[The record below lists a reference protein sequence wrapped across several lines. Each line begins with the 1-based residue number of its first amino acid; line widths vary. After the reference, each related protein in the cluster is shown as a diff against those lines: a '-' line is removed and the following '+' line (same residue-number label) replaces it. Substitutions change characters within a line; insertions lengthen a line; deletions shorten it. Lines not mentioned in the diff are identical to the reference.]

1 MYHQVGGVQQASR
14 RPLNDVREPTG
25 PSNWTFSP
33 DHTHQGAAVYGWSLK
48 LDARKWAI
56 TIFFMTGASGTG
68 YIESCFKVLNPV
80 DSIFWWWV
88 LEQTELDPLT
98 LVALET
104 EQDRVKW
111 TTWQ

>member
-1 MYHQVGGVQQASR
+1 MGHY
-14 RPLNDVREPTG
+14 D
-25 PSNWTFSP
+25 
-33 DHTHQGAAVYGWSLK
+33 
-48 LDARKWAI
+48 
-56 TIFFMTGASGTG
+56 FFMTGASGTG